1 MMVPGWTLDGS
12 IHRHD
17 GYAIEPVPGG
27 GWVVRVREPHHP
39 VLETIENA
47 HFASLKSAKAAAVHH
62 RLLVARRTKMIR
74 HAVLALVGVLVVI
87 PTFAIMAPG
96 NANGRVVWFAIGLVV
111 LLLTLRELVGLV
123 MLLLS
128 HGWDYAYDRPRLSR
142 LDKAI
147 ADMVIALTHFP
158 RPSIRDGDSQPSV
171 HVVTRDGL
179 P

>member
-1 MMVPGWTLDGS
+1 MTVPGWTLDGS

-39 VLETIENA
+39 VLDTIEDA
-47 HFASLKSAKAAAVHH
+47 HFASLKSAKAAAIHH
-62 RLLVARRTKMIR
+62 RMMVTRRTKIIR
-74 HAVLALVGVLVVI
+74 HAVLALAGVLVVI
-87 PTFAIMAPG
+87 PTFAIVAPG
-96 NANGRVVWFAIGLVV
+96 NANGRVVWFVIGLVV

-123 MLLLS
+123 MLLFS

-142 LDKAI
+142 LDTAI
-147 ADMVIALTHFP
+147 ADMVIALAHSP
-158 RPSIRDGDSQPSV
+158 VRAGRDGEGPQPV
-171 HVVTRDGL
+171 HVVTRDEL

>member
-1 MMVPGWTLDGS
+1 MTVPGWTLDGS

-47 HFASLKSAKAAAVHH
+47 HFDSLKSAKAAAIHH
-62 RLLVARRTKMIR
+62 RLLVTRRTKMIR
-74 HAVLALVGVLVVI
+74 HAVLALAGVLVVT
-87 PTFAIMAPG
+87 PTFAIVAPG
-96 NANGRVVWFAIGLVV
+96 NANGRVVWFVIGLVV

-142 LDKAI
+142 LDTAI
-147 ADMVIALTHFP
+147 ADMVIALTHSP
-158 RPSIRDGDSQPSV
+158 RATVRAGDAQSPV
-171 HVVTRDGL
+171 HVVTRDEL